1 VESYN
6 ILIVLAL
13 GMVAFGL
20 YTLVRAWRVSRTAE
34 RAWYSIESQR
44 MKKVS
49 LNWGLQAVVLFIA
62 GASLLIWIALDLEKM
77 ALIEPTL
84 TPTLTVRP
92 SPTLTSPLPIIKAT
106 VTTTPTAL
114 ATTEPSSGL
123 AVQTLVPV
131 PTLVLG
137 SQAVITNTSE
147 GLWMRDAPFGNGL
160 TLLPEGTVVFVQGGL
175 VEVDGLLWQKVSDA
189 DDRVGWVAAD
199 YLIYR

>member
-1 VESYN
+1 MESYN

-13 GMVAFGL
+13 GMAAFGL
-20 YTLVRAWRVSRTAE
+20 YTLQRAWRISRTAGS
-34 RAWYSIESQR
+34 AWYSIESQR

-49 LNWGLQAVVLFIA
+49 LNWGLQAVVLVIA
-62 GASLLIWIALDLEKM
+62 GSSLLIWIALDLEKM

-84 TPTLTVRP
+84 TPTLTVR
-92 SPTLTSPLPIIKAT
+92 SFTLTPPLPTIEAT
-106 VTTTPTAL
+106 ATITPTAL

-137 SQAVITNTSE
+137 SQAIITNTSE

-160 TLLPEGTVVFVQGGL
+160 TLLPEGAVLFVQGGL

-189 DDRVGWVAAD
+189 DDREGWVAAD

>member
-1 VESYN
+1 MESYR
-6 ILIVLAL
+6 ILIVLGL

-20 YTLVRAWRVSRTAE
+20 TTLLRAWRVSRTAE
-34 RAWYSIESQR
+34 RAWYSIENQR
-44 MKKVS
+44 MKRVS

-62 GASLLIWIALDLEKM
+62 GASLLIWIALDLERM

-84 TPTLTVRP
+84 APALTARP
-92 SPTLTSPLPIIKAT
+92 SPTLTFPLPAIEAT
-106 VTTTPTAL
+106 VTTNPTPL
-114 ATTEPSSGL
+114 ASTEPSSGL
-123 AVQTLVPV
+123 TVQTLVPV

-160 TLLPEGTVVFVQGGL
+160 TLLPEGAVVFVQGGL
-175 VEVDGLLWQKVSDA
+175 IEVDGLLWQKVSDA
-189 DDRVGWVAAD
+189 DDREGWVAAD